1 MFSDKSGIAEAECRV
16 MPSGRLEVTLRYDP
30 AEGLPEPPEF
40 GMIMKLDAD
49 YNRVRYYGLGPEENY
64 IDRRSGAKLGIWK
77 YRAEE
82 NLTPYLL
89 PQECGNRTGV
99 RWAEITDAAG
109 RGLRIFL
116 NGGEFSAL
124 PWTPHELENAAHGF
138 ELPPVCY
145 TVLKMSARQMGV
157 GGDNSWGARTLDE
170 YLLDVSQPLVFRFAL
185 EGC

>member
-1 MFSDKSGIAEAECRV
+1 MILLKANLTIFDFQEYCTPFSALVNPFFQKKRGSVSKKRGSPIRKRPGDFPR
-16 MPSGRLEVTLRYDP
+16 PQ
-30 AEGLPEPPEF
+30 
-40 GMIMKLDAD
+40 
-49 YNRVRYYGLGPEENY
+49 
-64 IDRRSGAKLGIWK
+64 
-77 YRAEE
+77 E